1 MIRPALIA
9 WRKATKGLLIA
20 TEKVGE
26 ETRDETIERIETLLD
41 VREKLQPSITAP
53 FTPEEDV
60 FGKELIALEADLQV
74 KLVTF
79 NKQIQSDISK
89 TKSKKGHVKNYVNP
103 YSNVAR
109 DGTYYD
115 TKQ

>member
-9 WRKATKGLLIA
+9 WRKATKSLLV
-20 TEKVGE
+20 TMENVTE
-26 ETRDETIERIETLLD
+26 ETRDQAIESIDALLD
-41 VREKLQPSITAP
+41 VREKLQADIVAP
-53 FTPEEDV
+53 FTSEEEA
-60 FGKELIALEADLQV
+60 FGKELIILEADMQM
-74 KLVTF
+74 KLAAF
-79 NKQIQSDISK
+79 NKQIRSDISEAQ
-89 TKSKKGHVKNYVNP
+89 SKKGHMKNYVNP